1 MGLKAIKIER
11 DMAKSEEGSNN
22 MMRTRRYYK
31 RIRNKKLGVL
41 KILKNIRNMMIGNF
55 N

>member
-31 RIRNKKLGVL
+31 RMRNKKIRRSEDL
-41 KILKNIRNMMIGNF
+41 KEYKKYDDWEF
-55 N
+55 